1 MLKQREEEI
10 VIIGAARTPIGAYL
24 GDLKTVPVE
33 RLGEISLQ
41 GAIERSGVSKDEI
54 EEVIVGNVIGSQ
66 TSNNLGRI
74 IGLNVGL
81 PVTSTGM
88 TVNRICGSGM
98 QSAVSACFS
107 LLFSDKKVVAAG
119 GVESLSRAP
128 YYLPESVRYEGFRMG
143 DQSLI
148 DSQLAGLASASGRDL
163 DIPHMGNTAEN
174 VARRYGITRQRA
186 DLFALHSQRKA
197 AQAMSSGRLAE
208 EIVPVEVTGKKG
220 KVTIVD
226 TDGHPRPDTTLEA
239 LSRLKSA
246 FEENGIVTAGNASG
260 MNDGACFEL
269 FTTVSYAKEKG
280 YPFMAR
286 VVDFEITGCDP
297 AYMGLGPVFAIRR
310 LLERQQMTLE
320 NDIDILEINEA
331 FASQTIGCLI
341 ELGIEEEGDY
351 YKKHFNPN
359 GGAIAL
365 GHPLG
370 MSGARLIT
378 SLVYEFKNHPEKRF
392 GLASACIGGGQG
404 IAILLENGSFL
415 Q

>member
-1 MLKQREEEI
+1 
-10 VIIGAARTPIGAYL
+10 
-24 GDLKTVPVE
+24 
-33 RLGEISLQ
+33 
-41 GAIERSGVSKDEI
+41 
-54 EEVIVGNVIGSQ
+54 
-66 TSNNLGRI
+66 
-74 IGLNVGL
+74 
-81 PVTSTGM
+81 
-88 TVNRICGSGM
+88 
-98 QSAVSACFS
+98 
-107 LLFSDKKVVAAG
+107 
-119 GVESLSRAP
+119 
-128 YYLPESVRYEGFRMG
+128 
-143 DQSLI
+143 
-148 DSQLAGLASASGRDL
+148 
-163 DIPHMGNTAEN
+163 
-174 VARRYGITRQRA
+174 
-186 DLFALHSQRKA
+186 
-197 AQAMSSGRLAE
+197 
-208 EIVPVEVTGKKG
+208 
-220 KVTIVD
+220 
-226 TDGHPRPDTTLEA
+226 
-239 LSRLKSA
+239 
-246 FEENGIVTAGNASG
+246 
-260 MNDGACFEL
+260 
-269 FTTVSYAKEKG
+269 
-280 YPFMAR
+280 MAR